1 MIEQDLLDR
10 LGTVMSALA
19 LTPAPALVGVIE
31 PRATTELPALVMS
44 IEASQR
50 LGNGLGERSMLVT
63 DGALA
68 WQADINLANPVLAT
82 DPTFSLINPGRTRLT
97 LPHGGLVRRDGTTGA
112 LTAADIDVEVNDAV
126 RTLVPEAPGAGQF
139 SVDPLSGT
147 LFFGDALPPA
157 GSVETHYFLGQW
169 EQRVVRSHGVVRV
182 AVLAATAGDV
192 QGLSNTVLAALGD
205 AASGVLPGRSQF
217 VVTDIGSIGAAD
229 PPLDAARRRI
239 LRFRFEFEQE
249 INAPASS
256 GGIIQR
262 IPIQADLE

>member
-10 LGTVMSALA
+10 LGSVMRALA
-19 LTPAPALVGVIE
+19 LTPAPALIGVIE
-31 PRATTELPALVMS
+31 PQATAELPALVMS

-63 DGALA
+63 DGALP
-68 WQADINLANPVLAT
+68 WHADINLANPVLAT
-82 DPTFSLINPGRTRLT
+82 DPTFSLINAGRTRLT
-97 LPHGGLVRRDGTTGA
+97 LPHGGLVRHDGTTGA
-112 LTAADIDVEVNDAV
+112 LTAADIHVEVNDAV
-126 RTLVPEAPGAGQF
+126 RTLVAEAPGAGQ
-139 SVDPLSGT
+139 VAADPLSGT
-147 LFFGDALPPA
+147 LLFGDALPLA
-157 GSVETHYFLGQW
+157 GTVETNYFLGQW

-182 AVLAATAGDV
+182 AVLATTAGDA
-192 QGLSNTVLAALGD
+192 QELSNTLLSALGD
-205 AASGVLPGRSQF
+205 AELGLLPGLSQF

-239 LRFRFEFEQE
+239 LRFRFEFEQD